1 MPPIQIHSASP
12 INASKASGPTP
23 QTEPAQAQGIPA
35 NAAGLSQNP
44 VGANASSA
52 THQQP
57 YPPAQPGA
65 APSLPVQT
73 TSAQAYPVPRPTPTT
88 ATDDVSQPPPPQPGA
103 APVPSAGKS
112 TLPPP
117 PKAGETYQP
126 PAPTPATQATVPYPP
141 QMTIPPPTMSYAA
154 QRGSSTSTNTAYGPQ
169 MTGPQPIPLGGD
181 PASSLEHPPGYQQD
195 VSASEFNSHQ
205 RAAHNAAVAS
215 AVERGP
221 QAQTDEGVWDTAKK
235 WAAAA
240 GGSLVAAEQEV
251 WRRIN
256 KD

>member
-1 MPPIQIHSASP
+1 MPPIQIHSTSP

-23 QTEPAQAQGIPA
+23 QTEAAQAQDVSDKLTGPP
-35 NAAGLSQNP
+35 QNQ
-44 VGANASSA
+44 VGATATSSNG
-52 THQQP
+52 QQQ

-73 TSAQAYPVPRPTPTT
+73 ASAQAYSIPRPTPTKT
-88 ATDDVSQPPPPQPGA
+88 TDDVSQPPLPQPGA
-103 APVPSAGKS
+103 VPVPMAANKSS

-117 PKAGETYQP
+117 PKAGEAYQP

-141 QMTIPPPTMSYAA
+141 QMAIPPPTMSA
-154 QRGSSTSTNTAYGPQ
+154 QRGSSTSTTTANGPQ
-169 MTGPQPIPLGGD
+169 MTGPRPIPLGGD

-205 RAAHNAAVAS
+205 RAAHHAAVAS
-215 AVERGP
+215 AAERGS
-221 QAQTDEGVWDTAKK
+221 QAPADEGVWDTAKK

-240 GGSLVAAEQEV
+240 GGSLAAAEQEV